1 MRQYNL
7 KCEVLTPVHIGSGE
21 ELPPYE
27 YLISDSFYRLS
38 LEKVLSA
45 LPAEKQNEMLQ
56 LMEKDLFLLR
66 NFLRKNIQPEK
77 YQLYCIRLSPE
88 VKDLYNNNIEDFQNQ
103 LLIYPFIRTRNR
115 PYLPGSSL
123 KGAIRTAVLNEIIR
137 GRNLDLYHIKPKLL
151 EGTILGYAVSSDY
164 GNRPKIHLENDP
176 FRCLKISDVLLP
188 NNSTIIKKIDI
199 LTNRGNIPALREVTD
214 SFYAG
219 NDLKINVPLLIE
231 EQVLQKYNGFKIK
244 IDPEII
250 INSCRNYYKPLLQ
263 DEINGYFKNNNY
275 VRQIYQGLLSLLE
288 QNDHTFLIRVG
299 WGCGKDFMT
308 LHQKYTTSKVKTRRL
323 VDGKL
328 PLGWLKIQLEEVK
341 NV

>member
-7 KCEVLTPVHIGSGE
+7 KCEVLTPIHIGSGE
-21 ELPPYE
+21 EVSPYE
-27 YLISDSFYRLS
+27 YLISDIFYRLS
-38 LEKVLSA
+38 LEKILTALS
-45 LPAEKQNEMLQ
+45 AEKQNEMLQ
-56 LMEKDLFLLR
+56 LMEKDLFTLR

-77 YQLYCIRLSPE
+77 YQLYRIRLSPE
-88 VKDLYNNNIEDFQNQ
+88 VKDLYNDRIEDFQNQ

-123 KGAIRTAVLNEIIR
+123 KGAIRTAVLNKIIR
-137 GRNLDLYHIKPKLL
+137 EKNLDLYHIKPWLL
-151 EGTILGYAVSSDY
+151 EGTILEYAVKSDY
-164 GNRPKIHLENDP
+164 GGRPKIYLENDP
-176 FRCLKISDVLLP
+176 FRCLKISDTLLP
-188 NNSTIIKKIDI
+188 QDSTIIKKIDI
-199 LTNRGNIPALREVTD
+199 LTNRGNITVLREVTD

-219 NDLKINVPLLIE
+219 KGLKIDVPLLVE
-231 EQVLQKYNGFKIK
+231 EQVLQKYSRFKIK
-244 IDPEII
+244 IDTEII
-250 INSCRNYYKPLLQ
+250 INSCRDYYKPLIQ

-275 VRQIYQGLLSLLE
+275 IRQIYQDLLSMLE
-288 QNDHTFLIRVG
+288 QNDRTFLIRVG

-308 LHQKYTTSKVKTRRL
+308 LHQKYTGSKVKTRRL